1 MSPQVSPSLVSPWCP
16 ILAGEELLWRPA
28 IRAFTQA
35 RGGLEFSGV
44 CSRQRCLTLDGDKLG
59 VSWNLPG
66 STTEGAGQDRLR
78 TPTNEAT

>member
-1 MSPQVSPSLVSPWCP
+1 MFLQVSPGPGESLVPSSSGKEPLWC
-16 ILAGEELLWRPA
+16 RA